1 MSAPLIEGLGRVD
14 APGVDATR
22 TSALPAAASA
32 LAAPAALAMPV
43 APPTGVAAGSFSSWM
58 SGELAQVNHRLVA
71 SEHGLQ
77 RLAAGESVSLH
88 EVMMRA
94 EEARLSLA
102 LMAQVRNRLV
112 ESYQDILRMQG

>member
-1 MSAPLIEGLGRVD
+1 MSTPLIEALGRVD
-14 APGVDATR
+14 APGVDTTR
-22 TSALPAAASA
+22 ASTLPTAASA
-32 LAAPAALAMPV
+32 LAAPAGFAMPV
-43 APPTGVAAGSFSSWM
+43 APPTGAAAGSFSGWM
-58 SGELAQVNHRLVA
+58 SSELAQVNHRLVA
-71 SEHGLQ
+71 SEQGLQ